1 MQSFIKWILKDNRW
15 ETYQIFLVPVGNT
28 KLTEELELQGRKD
41 SVTSNNKKEKPRYD
55 LDDEEETKA

>member
-28 KLTEELELQGRKD
+28 KLTEELDLQGRKD